1 MKSFTMQEHELFNTA
16 LALMKNL
23 NRLSEANELMEK
35 PVPNNLATEFKNRL
49 ETAITFPYNRNF
61 NQETQLLHAEADRIV
76 QILKK
81 QVSEVKYFLQKAFPH
96 DSRIWEQYGHCEFEK
111 VSQNFFKTLLCI
123 DRLCLLVKQYRSLL
137 FKLNFPFRLTA
148 EIEQLANI
156 LLARNNEIIIWYETN
171 DGENNERIERL
182 NRLSETMAE
191 MEEMLKEIENKANE
205 KANGYAPH

>member
-76 QILKK
+76 QMLKK
-81 QVSEVKYFLQKAFPH
+81 QVRTIAEFGNSMAIASSKKCRRIFSKHSFASTVFACWSNNIVLYF
-96 DSRIWEQYGHCEFEK
+96 S
-111 VSQNFFKTLLCI
+111 N
-123 DRLCLLVKQYRSLL
+123 
-137 FKLNFPFRLTA
+137 
-148 EIEQLANI
+148 
-156 LLARNNEIIIWYETN
+156 
-171 DGENNERIERL
+171 
-182 NRLSETMAE
+182 
-191 MEEMLKEIENKANE
+191 
-205 KANGYAPH
+205 